1 MTTPMAIETLEN
13 VPVMETVVSNKTST
27 FDFFSFTYMTNVP
40 CFIYTYRNL
49 LKLSDIRKRLSHD
62 KPVLQVTPPTMI
74 PNISEQNTGLKLVP
88 TKRKHLVSSETLQK
102 QAKAAKS
109 QQVLTLYIFASFI
122 YILFYIYLLAV
133 VTLLQ
138 QY

>member
-1 MTTPMAIETLEN
+1 MAIETLEN

-49 LKLSDIRKRLSHD
+49 LKLSDIRKRLSHN

-88 TKRKHLVSSETLQK
+88 TNRKHLVSSETLQK

-109 QQVLTLYIFASFI
+109 QQVLTYDS
-122 YILFYIYLLAV
+122 
-133 VTLLQ
+133 
-138 QY
+138 